1 MVGKR
6 PTSVVVDGFELN
18 GVDGFGAEYRAG
30 TTSTTG
36 AALYSSPTPATEAV
50 RAPSGTAA
58 YLAVVDGRECPNN
71 SCTARKSRVAPYAC
85 VAKR

>member
-1 MVGKR
+1 MWPR
-6 PTSVVVDGFELN
+6 PPANAVFEAFQRAIPHVD
-18 GVDGFGAEYRAG
+18 Y
-30 TTSTTG
+30 G